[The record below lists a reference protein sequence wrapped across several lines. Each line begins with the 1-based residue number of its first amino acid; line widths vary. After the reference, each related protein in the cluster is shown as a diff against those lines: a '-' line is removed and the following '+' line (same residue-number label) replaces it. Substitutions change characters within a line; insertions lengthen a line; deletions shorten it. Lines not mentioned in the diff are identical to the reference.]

1 MQNQIDWKVGDRVVY
16 DHRGYR
22 DTGIVKEVDVD
33 NGRVWTAWDKQ
44 GYDFF
49 DSEDTKFS
57 KLTPESQFTSE
68 EEQAVRLLLSL
79 GYTLKKG

>member
-16 DHRGYR
+16 NYRGYR
-22 DTGIVKEVDVD
+22 DTGIVEEVDEEHK
-33 NGRVWTAWDKQ
+33 RVWATWEKD
-44 GYDFF
+44 GYGYFS
-49 DSEDTKFS
+49 SENIKYS
-57 KLTPESQFTSE
+57 KLTLDSQFTSE

>member
-1 MQNQIDWKVGDRVVY
+1 MQNKVDWKVGDSVVY

-22 DTGIVKEVDVD
+22 DTGVVNEIDD
-33 NGRVWTAWDKQ
+33 QGLVWVTMEKD
-44 GYDFF
+44 GYSFF
-49 DSEDTKFS
+49 DPENLRYS
-57 KLTPESQFTSE
+57 KLTPESQFTLE